1 MTLAFHGIVSKAG
14 LAPHLREPRARR
26 YKPGMFRSLA
36 FAAALTL
43 ASTAYADEGMWTF
56 DNFPAA
62 AVKARY
68 GVTIDQAWLDHVRRS
83 TARLSTGCSASI
95 VSSGGLVLSNHHC
108 VRACAQQL
116 STPAKDYIA
125 EGFDAVRPEDER
137 LCPGMQPEVL
147 ESIADVTPVVKSAT
161 QGLVGEAFVKAAD
174 AATARLEKEGCA
186 GKGEDH
192 RCQVITLYQGGRYAL
207 YTYRIYRDVRLVF
220 APEQTIAKFGGD
232 PDNFNFPRYG
242 LDFSLVRLYQ
252 DGKPL
257 TKAEHLVWNP
267 AAPAAGEPTFIVGN
281 PGRTSRQLTAQEL
294 IFARDVQ
301 TPASL
306 LFLGELRGR
315 VVRFSQESPE
325 HARIAHSLLL
335 NLDNSFKGTLGLQSA
350 LTDPTLIT
358 AKAATEQPSAAAD
371 DPWTEVARAQP
382 AARERFPAW
391 FITEARAGFGSDL
404 YRWAR
409 NLVRAA
415 AEREKANPDRLRE
428 FTESRLPLLRK
439 ETLDPAPVYPEL
451 EQLTLGFWLSK
462 LREQLTAD
470 APETRA
476 FLGRDSPEH
485 LAAAL
490 AQSRLGDAAYRA
502 ALWEGGSKA
511 ILASDDPMIR
521 FVLATDPTA
530 RAARAAWEAEVAGPL
545 ERAHQRIAALKF
557 ARTGAADYPD
567 ATFSARITFGHV
579 TGWKERGAEVEP
591 FTHWAGLWDRATGQ
605 PPYDLPPRW
614 ANARA
619 TMDPKGVLDLITDND
634 IIGGNSGSP
643 LINARGEVIGAA
655 FDGNIH
661 SLGGNFGWDEATN
674 RAVSVSTAAITEAL
688 TRIYRE
694 ERLTAEL
701 MSR

>member
-1 MTLAFHGIVSKAG
+1 
-14 LAPHLREPRARR
+14 
-26 YKPGMFRSLA
+26 MFRCIALI
-36 FAAALTL
+36 AALAL
-43 ASTAYADEGMWTF
+43 ASAARADEGMWTF

-62 AVKARY
+62 TVKARY
-68 GVTIDQAWLDHVRRS
+68 GVAIDQAWLDHVRRS

-116 STPAKDYIA
+116 STPRKDYVA

-137 LCPGMQPEVL
+137 LCPGMQAEVL
-147 ESIADVTPVVKSAT
+147 ESIADVTATVKETT
-161 QGLVGEAFVKAAD
+161 QGLDGEAFVKARD
-174 AATARLEKEGCA
+174 AAAARLERDGCT

-220 APEQTIAKFGGD
+220 APEQAIAKFGGD

-252 DGKPL
+252 NGKPL
-257 TKAEHLVWNP
+257 AKAEHLVWSA
-267 AAPAAGEPTFIVGN
+267 AAPVAGEPTFIVGN
-281 PGRTSRQLTAQEL
+281 PGRTSRQLTAEEL
-294 IFARDVQ
+294 VFARDVQ
-301 TPASL
+301 TPAAL
-306 LFLGELRGR
+306 LFFGELRGR
-315 VVRFSQESPE
+315 VVRFAQESPE

-335 NLDNSFKGTLGLQSA
+335 GLDNGYKGLLGQQGA
-350 LTDPTLIT
+350 LTDPALI
-358 AKAATEQPSAAAD
+358 ATKAAAD
-371 DPWTEVARAQP
+371 KALSATASEDPWRAIANTLP
-382 AARERFPAW
+382 AGRERFPAYTT
-391 FITEARAGFGSDL
+391 TEARAGYGSDL

-415 AEREKANPDRLRE
+415 AEREKPNAARLRE
-428 FTESRLPLLRK
+428 YTETRLPLVRK

-451 EQLTLGFWLSK
+451 EELVLGYWLSK

-485 LAAAL
+485 LAAML
-490 AQSRLGDAAYRA
+490 AQSHLGDAATRA
-502 ALWEGGSKA
+502 ALWDGGWKA
-511 ILASDDPMIR
+511 IQASDDPMIR
-521 FVLATDPTA
+521 FVLATDPVA
-530 RAARAAWEAEVAGPL
+530 RAARAGWEAEVSGPL
-545 ERAHQRIAALKF
+545 ERAHQHIAALKF
-557 ARTGAADYPD
+557 ARNGAADYPD

-591 FTHWAGLWDRATGQ
+591 FTTWAGVWDRATGQ

-614 ANARA
+614 VNARA
-619 TMDPKGVLDLITDND
+619 RMNPKGVLDLITDND

-643 LINARGEVIGAA
+643 LINAKGEVIGAA

-688 TRIYRE
+688 KKIYNE
-694 ERLTAEL
+694 DRLIAEL
-701 MSR
+701 TSR